1 MNLRARITFGFL
13 IIVFVM
19 AGVAT
24 IIIWQESNMHK
35 AFMHS
40 SQISEI
46 EKYFLECRRQ
56 EKNFIIRHDTLSV
69 QLFTANYDTL
79 NVLLAKL
86 QDIES
91 VDQMAVNVT
100 LLQEKLDRYYQ
111 IFDEIVQSGQQ
122 IEINVE
128 KMQREVD
135 LARSIHVLI
144 DEMKAITK
152 QQFNNAYAVTNNV
165 NIFSILIGLF
175 LSVLI
180 AGFISTKIMEIL
192 GSPDDYLTSNH

>member
-1 MNLRARITFGFL
+1 MNLRVRITFGFL

-19 AGVAT
+19 ACVSG

-35 AFMHS
+35 AFQHS

-56 EKNFIIRHDTLSV
+56 EKNYIIRHDSESAL
-69 QLFTANYDTL
+69 LFTSNSDSL
-79 NVLLAKL
+79 NILVIKMLDHGIDEKMTENL
-86 QDIES
+86 
-91 VDQMAVNVT
+91 NT
-100 LLQEKLDRYYQ
+100 LQENLDNYYLK
-111 IFDEIVQSGQQ
+111 FEEIISSNQLEIDNTKIQS
-122 IEINVE
+122 
-128 KMQREVD
+128 EVD
-135 LARSIHVLI
+135 LAREIHALINEVKVLTNQ
-144 DEMKAITK
+144 E
-152 QQFNNAYAVTNNV
+152 FNNAYAITNNV

-192 GSPDDYLTSNH
+192 GSTSE